1 MAERAKLRIRGIYST
16 ALTAIFL
23 ERGFSSSIMEI
34 RWKPMPRPS
43 PPKPLARTRET
54 GSCTYPRDSLKN
66 RATRVPADR

>member
-34 RWKPMPRPS
+34 RWGIRA
-43 PPKPLARTRET
+43 L
-54 GSCTYPRDSLKN
+54 GSEVRLWN
-66 RATRVPADR
+66 RNA